1 LVYGNYQIKLFED
14 SQEQINL
21 YQALDKLNVKY
32 GDKTVFRAMTI
43 GIGRRKFN
51 PFTGTES

>member
-1 LVYGNYQIKLFED
+1 MFTSKFRKLFED

-32 GDKTVFRAMTI
+32 GDKTVCRAS
-43 GIGRRKFN
+43 
-51 PFTGTES
+51 PWA